1 MATKIDMVYAAKT
14 TCLEQLSAFTYTQS
28 YSDEIILIGIQPHV
42 YIQHNKATV
51 QILVWWVMYT
61 SMIDKTVMCPYLV
74 STQSMNQII
83 AMRWMYNKVAGK
95 SLYQLVNY

>member
-1 MATKIDMVYAAKT
+1 MVYAAKT

-28 YSDEIILIGIQPHV
+28 YSGEIILIGIQPHV

-61 SMIDKTVMCPYLV
+61 SMIDKTVSDV
-74 STQSMNQII
+74 SVFSVQS
-83 AMRWMYNKVAGK
+83 
-95 SLYQLVNY
+95 VNEPDNSYEVDA

>member
-14 TCLEQLSAFTYTQS
+14 TCLEQLSAFTYTHS
-28 YSDEIILIGIQPHV
+28 YSGEIILIGIQPHV

-61 SMIDKTVMCPYLV
+61 SMIDKTVSDV
-74 STQSMNQII
+74 SVFSFQS
-83 AMRWMYNKVAGK
+83 
-95 SLYQLVNY
+95 VNEPDNSYEVDA

>member
-28 YSDEIILIGIQPHV
+28 YSGEIILIGIQPHV

-61 SMIDKTVMCPYLV
+61 SMIDKTVSDV
-74 STQSMNQII
+74 SVFSVQS
-83 AMRWMYNKVAGK
+83 
-95 SLYQLVNY
+95 VNEPDNSYEVDA

>member
-14 TCLEQLSAFTYTQS
+14 TCLEQLSAFTYIQS
-28 YSDEIILIGIQPHV
+28 YSGEIILIGIQPHV

-61 SMIDKTVMCPYLV
+61 SMIDKTVSDV
-74 STQSMNQII
+74 SVFSVQS
-83 AMRWMYNKVAGK
+83 
-95 SLYQLVNY
+95 VNEPDNSYEVDA

>member
-14 TCLEQLSAFTYTQS
+14 TCLEQLSAFTYIQS

-42 YIQHNKATV
+42 YIRHNKATV

-61 SMIDKTVMCPYLV
+61 SMIDKTVSDV
-74 STQSMNQII
+74 SIFSVQS
-83 AMRWMYNKVAGK
+83 
-95 SLYQLVNY
+95 VNEPDNSYEVDA